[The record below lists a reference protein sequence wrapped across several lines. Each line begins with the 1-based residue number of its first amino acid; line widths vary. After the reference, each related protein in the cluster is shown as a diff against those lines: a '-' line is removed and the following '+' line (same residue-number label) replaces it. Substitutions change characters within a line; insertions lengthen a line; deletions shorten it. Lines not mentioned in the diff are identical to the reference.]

1 MHVRIVTVQTQLDKV
16 DEAINIY
23 KSAKSEWKQQKG
35 FRSAHLMV
43 DRETGKAISATV
55 WESLE
60 ALEATEASGWYQE
73 VLGRFGPLLTA
84 PPTRET
90 FEEVVTITSD

>member
-1 MHVRIVTVQTQLDKV
+1 MHIRLVTVQTQAGKID
-16 DEAINIY
+16 DAINLY
-23 KSAKSEWKQQKG
+23 KSVESEWKQQKG
-35 FRSAHLMV
+35 FLSAHLMV
-43 DRETGKAISATV
+43 DRETGKAVSASV
-55 WESLE
+55 WDSLE

-73 VLGRFGPLLTA
+73 VLGRFGSMLSE